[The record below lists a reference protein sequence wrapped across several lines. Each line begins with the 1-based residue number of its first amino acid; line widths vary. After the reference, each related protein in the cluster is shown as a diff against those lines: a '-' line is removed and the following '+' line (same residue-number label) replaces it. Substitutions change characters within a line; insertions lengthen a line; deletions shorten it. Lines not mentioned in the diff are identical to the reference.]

1 MKAHIVGY
9 IWLQVSCIMTD
20 SIESNSKHVVY
31 TFQATAVVS
40 KKAQIS
46 ESPAWKDLEVCHSIF
61 PELLIVKFYV
71 FR

>member
-1 MKAHIVGY
+1 
-9 IWLQVSCIMTD
+9 MTD